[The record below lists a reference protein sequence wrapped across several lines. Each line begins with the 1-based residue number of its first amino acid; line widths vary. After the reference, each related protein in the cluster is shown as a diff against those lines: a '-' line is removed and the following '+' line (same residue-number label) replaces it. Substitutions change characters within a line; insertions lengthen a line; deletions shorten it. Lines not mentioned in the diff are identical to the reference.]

1 MTIGLALAGL
11 AALYAAKQLGA
22 VVDTK
27 GCKLLGRHH
36 LGPTDY
42 SFWLCEDASWSSV
55 GDKSESGMNAIATYA
70 DGHEAAY
77 ARAVPDSDLF
87 YEITSSYTK
96 DGHQQRGLAKKLYNS
111 LRVAA
116 CEKGK
121 SLTSDT
127 HRSTYSEMLWRNQVA
142 KGAAVCE
149 EGSGIALGPF
159 DKVGLPVPRRYQGSM
174 PRWPCLRYV
183 SSCEKQIE
191 GLASKPYVIRK
202 GKKVAKL
209 PWYDCQKAA
218 GDKYLPEI
226 NAILRKHGL
235 LQETRKAN
243 PDWNKAQAMWKAM
256 PAADKKRHDS
266 LMRQWGRAIQRCI
279 DAARQPA

>member
-42 SFWLCEDASWSSV
+42 SFWLCEDASWSGV
-55 GDKSESGMNAIATYA
+55 GDKFESGMNAIATYEG
-70 DGHEAAY
+70 GHEAAY

-127 HRSTYSEMLWRNQVA
+127 HRSTYSEMLWRNQVV

-149 EGSGIALGPF
+149 EGHGIALGPF
-159 DKVGLPVPRRYQGSM
+159 NKPGLPVPRKFSTEM

-183 SSCEKQIE
+183 TSCNRPIE
-191 GLASKPYVIRK
+191 GLASKPYVIRG
-202 GKKVAKL
+202 GKKLWKL
-209 PWYDCQKAA
+209 PWWDCQQKANKKWA
-218 GDKYLPEI
+218 PKA
-226 NAILRKHGL
+226 NAILLKYGM
-235 LQETRKAN
+235 LQEMRKKN
-243 PDWNKAQAMWKAM
+243 PDWDKLRAAWAAM
-256 PAADKKRHDS
+256 PAADKKRHDRA
-266 LMRQWGRAIQRCI
+266 MEQWDLAIQRCI
-279 DAARQPA
+279 DAAR

>member
-1 MTIGLALAGL
+1 MTVGLALAGL
-11 AALYAAKQLGA
+11 AAIYAAKHLGA
-22 VVDTK
+22 AVVETK
-27 GCKLLGRHH
+27 DCKSLGREK
-36 LGPTDY
+36 LGPTTYD
-42 SFWLCEDASWSSV
+42 FWLCEYSKD
-55 GDKSESGMNAIATYA
+55 EGMAAIATYA
-70 DGHEAAY
+70 NSLEAAY
-77 ARAVPDSDLF
+77 ARATPDSDSF
-87 YEITSSYTK
+87 YELSSSNTS
-96 DGHQQRGLAKKLYNS
+96 DGHRQRGLAKRLYNA
-111 LRVAA
+111 LRIAS

-149 EGSGIALGPF
+149 EGYGIALGPF
-159 DKVGLPVPRRYQGSM
+159 NKPDLPVPRKYSGEM
-174 PRWPCLRYV
+174 PKWPCLRYV
-183 SSCEKQIE
+183 SSCDRPIE

-202 GKKVAKL
+202 GKKIKKL

-218 GDKYLPEI
+218 GDKYLPKI
-226 NAILRKHGL
+226 NAILLKHGL

-243 PDWNKAQAMWKAM
+243 PDWDRAQAMWKAM

-266 LMRQWGRAIQRCI
+266 LMNRWGLAIQRCI